1 MSKKAWVADVW
12 NLEGDGGGWTPL
24 FSRAFNDWE
33 LEWVERFLQ
42 NIQAIRVHMDVD
54 DKSDLDSF
62 EVWDLFGQISLFY
75 LGIQRFSF
83 VS

>member
-1 MSKKAWVADVW
+1 MADVW
-12 NLEGDGGGWTPL
+12 NPEGEGGGWTPL

-33 LEWVERFLQ
+33 LDLLEHFLQ

-54 DKSDLDSF
+54 DKSDLDGF

-75 LGIQRFSF
+75 LGA
-83 VS
+83 

>member
-1 MSKKAWVADVW
+1 MANVW
-12 NLEGDGGGWTPL
+12 NLEGERGGWTPL
-24 FSRAFNDWE
+24 FSKAFNDWE
-33 LEWVERFLQ
+33 LDLLERFLQ

-75 LGIQRFSF
+75 LGARRFSF
-83 VS
+83 VP